1 MDLVR
6 RDEKLFAETLQNGGI
21 IMICGALAMQH
32 DIEKVLTQI
41 CNEKLNQTFESF
53 KNNGQFLTDCY

>member
-6 RDEKLFAETLQNGGI
+6 RDEKLFAETLQDGGI

-32 DIEKVLTQI
+32 DIEKVLEDI
-41 CNEKLNQTFESF
+41 CINHFNKSFETF
-53 KNNGQFLTDCY
+53 KTNGQFLTDCY